1 MKFTWKTLH
10 QYAAEYHTDTVKF
23 CPNGSMVLCGS
34 YELNSVAQERRG
46 GLLLFNR
53 ALIGPQYVLS
63 CKLSCPGVLDTS
75 WLNDTVPIGALA
87 NGSSNLWDCTTDNQS
102 MIELVNF
109 KVSDHI
115 LLSVD
120 TCFDRCV
127 FSDSGGNISVWQINT
142 SSCSNPQLTLQ
153 WCGHEFEAWC
163 ACLNKLH
170 NEIVFTGGDDSKC
183 CIWDL
188 RDGCKKPLN
197 TIRHSMGVCSVQNY
211 SDVEHFIST
220 GSYDEAL
227 YIWDLRMIHSSY
239 DFVSIPLHS
248 CHFGGGVW
256 RHKWGPHNCVIVSA
270 MHGGFAVAHLPQ
282 SSFSC
287 QDEAAKDSVHKFRC
301 TNGQL
306 AYGIDWGLFHGIN
319 EKEDFFKSTVVSCS
333 FYDNTI
339 EFGEITVH
347 I

>member
-1 MKFTWKTLH
+1 
-10 QYAAEYHTDTVKF
+10 
-23 CPNGSMVLCGS
+23 
-34 YELNSVAQERRG
+34 
-46 GLLLFNR
+46 
-53 ALIGPQYVLS
+53 
-63 CKLSCPGVLDTS
+63 
-75 WLNDTVPIGALA
+75 
-87 NGSSNLWDCTTDNQS
+87 

-109 KVSDHI
+109 QVSNHI

-120 TCFDRCV
+120 TCFD
-127 FSDSGGNISVWQINT
+127 
-142 SSCSNPQLTLQ
+142 
-153 WCGHEFEAWC
+153 
-163 ACLNKLH
+163 
-170 NEIVFTGGDDSKC
+170 
-183 CIWDL
+183 
-188 RDGCKKPLN
+188 
-197 TIRHSMGVCSVQNY
+197 RHSMGVCSVQNY

-220 GSYDEAL
+220 GSYDETL
-227 YIWDLRMIHSSY
+227 YIWDLRMIHSSK

-287 QDEAAKDSVHKFRC
+287 QDKAVKDSVYKFRR

-339 EFGEITVH
+339 EFGELSVH

>member
-1 MKFTWKTLH
+1 M
-10 QYAAEYHTDTVKF
+10 
-23 CPNGSMVLCGS
+23 
-34 YELNSVAQERRG
+34 
-46 GLLLFNR
+46 
-53 ALIGPQYVLS
+53 
-63 CKLSCPGVLDTS
+63 
-75 WLNDTVPIGALA
+75 
-87 NGSSNLWDCTTDNQS
+87 
-102 MIELVNF
+102 
-109 KVSDHI
+109 
-115 LLSVD
+115 
-120 TCFDRCV
+120 
-127 FSDSGGNISVWQINT
+127 
-142 SSCSNPQLTLQ
+142 
-153 WCGHEFEAWC
+153 
-163 ACLNKLH
+163 
-170 NEIVFTGGDDSKC
+170 VFTGGDDSKC
-183 CIWDL
+183 CVWDL

-220 GSYDEAL
+220 GSYDETL
-227 YIWDLRMIHSSY
+227 YIWDLRMIHSSK

-287 QDEAAKDSVHKFRC
+287 QDKAVKDSVYKFRR

-339 EFGEITVH
+339 EFGELSVH